1 MQTPHSTANAGPP
14 TAFDDRPTAAIAT
27 DRTDRTDHDG
37 TVTRIRDPSRGAL
50 GAPGETP

>member
-14 TAFDDRPTAAIAT
+14 TSFDDRPTTMVT

-50 GAPGETP
+50 GGPGETP